1 MADFGDRHN
10 GPMCNSMHIMS
21 NGDLLS
27 RKPPVAQIPCLARVL
42 AARPRVLRPDDSFR
56 WPKRYLREGYDC
68 DLLDLL
74 GVFYHRSHRSLRTLI
89 YLSQES

>member
-56 WPKRYLREGYDC
+56 WPKGISEKVTIVTYSICSASFTIDPIEVSEL
-68 DLLDLL
+68 
-74 GVFYHRSHRSLRTLI
+74 
-89 YLSQES
+89 